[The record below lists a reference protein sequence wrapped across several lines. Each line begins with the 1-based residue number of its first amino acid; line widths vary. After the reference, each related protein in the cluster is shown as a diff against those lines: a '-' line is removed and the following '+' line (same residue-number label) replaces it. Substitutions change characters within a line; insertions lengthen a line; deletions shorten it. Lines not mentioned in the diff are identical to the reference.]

1 MKKIFL
7 VLALMAV
14 GFMSCNQPKKEK
26 PAADTSAEVTKH
38 DAIEVNLST
47 AHLDEK
53 SDVLTVEYTVY
64 STGERH
70 KVYVDTIPA
79 LGMTTDTSYVKN
91 DAGDDV
97 PQYNQVKKDYPFFVK
112 LK

>member
-1 MKKIFL
+1 MKKVFL

-26 PAADTSAEVTKH
+26 PVADTSTEVTKH

-47 AHLDEK
+47 THVDDKTDL
-53 SDVLTVEYTVY
+53 LTVEYTVY

-70 KVYVDTIPA
+70 KVFVDTIPA

-91 DAGDDV
+91 SDGDEV
-97 PQYNQVKKDYPFFVK
+97 PQYKQVKKDYPFYVK